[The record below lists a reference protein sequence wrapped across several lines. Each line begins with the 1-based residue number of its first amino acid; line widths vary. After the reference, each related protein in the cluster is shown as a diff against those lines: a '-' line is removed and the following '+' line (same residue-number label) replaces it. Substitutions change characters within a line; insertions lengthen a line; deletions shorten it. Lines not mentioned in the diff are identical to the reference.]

1 MKKREKTVERS
12 YLRGNHFFSFSVF
25 RLSVVQIE
33 ETMRNEWRS
42 TGVVADKIAAITV
55 RIDD

>member
-1 MKKREKTVERS
+1 MERS